1 MPYKKDRYV
10 YITDQRWFI
19 RSLEIFPGALTWTIL
34 AAPVLLSIW
43 QPILVAI
50 FIIAFDLFWLV
61 KSFRLSTALI
71 RGYRRLHKSERVDW
85 SIRLDWIRKPDEYLE
100 SAENKMKDLL
110 KKNPKAKRGLWQPN
124 QKAWK
129 QHSKYVELSHEIDTL
144 RDIKNRES
152 AILHPDSLFNLVIM
166 AVYNETQ
173 DIIEPSIKS
182 LLEVDYPAKQLMLV
196 VAYEE
201 RGPESTKQIARDMVE
216 KYGPKFAYAAAIE
229 HPDGIEGEVI
239 GKGGNI
245 TFAGRKV
252 TEDLLEQG
260 VDPEHVIVT
269 TFDSDHRAGRQYFTV
284 LSYIYAMDPNRNRK
298 SYQPVPMFYNNIW
311 DVPAPMRIIATNNSF
326 WLLMETMRPHR
337 LRNFAAHAQSLRALL
352 DTDFWSVSTP
362 VEDGHQYWRSYF
374 AFNGD
379 HHVVP
384 MYVPVYQDAVLAE
397 TYPKTFIAQYKQ
409 LRRWAY
415 GISDFPYVVRNNIR
429 NSNIPL
435 HSKIAQTWRQIEGH
449 ISWSTTALIVTFVAW
464 LPLFLNEEFRMRSEL
479 AHQLPILASYMMNI
493 ALVAL
498 IIMIAISMISL
509 PPRPARYGHRRNIGM
524 LLQWILLPVVSIAFS
539 AMAAID
545 AQTRLM
551 LGKYLAFQV
560 TPKSRKK

>member
-1 MPYKKDRYV
+1 
-10 YITDQRWFI
+10 
-19 RSLEIFPGALTWTIL
+19 
-34 AAPVLLSIW
+34 
-43 QPILVAI
+43 
-50 FIIAFDLFWLV
+50 
-61 KSFRLSTALI
+61 
-71 RGYRRLHKSERVDW
+71 
-85 SIRLDWIRKPDEYLE
+85 
-100 SAENKMKDLL
+100 
-110 KKNPKAKRGLWQPN
+110 
-124 QKAWK
+124 
-129 QHSKYVELSHEIDTL
+129 
-144 RDIKNRES
+144 
-152 AILHPDSLFNLVIM
+152 
-166 AVYNETQ
+166 
-173 DIIEPSIKS
+173 
-182 LLEVDYPAKQLMLV
+182 
-196 VAYEE
+196 
-201 RGPESTKQIARDMVE
+201 
-216 KYGPKFAYAAAIE
+216 
-229 HPDGIEGEVI
+229 
-239 GKGGNI
+239 
-245 TFAGRKV
+245 
-252 TEDLLEQG
+252 
-260 VDPEHVIVT
+260 
-269 TFDSDHRAGRQYFTV
+269 
-284 LSYIYAMDPNRNRK
+284 
-298 SYQPVPMFYNNIW
+298 
-311 DVPAPMRIIATNNSF
+311 
-326 WLLMETMRPHR
+326 MRPHR

-384 MYVPVYQDAVLAE
+384 MYVPVYQDAVLAD
-397 TYPKTFIAQYKQ
+397 TYPKTFVAQYKQ

-479 AHQLPILASYMMNI
+479 AHQLPIIASYMMNL
-493 ALVAL
+493 ALIAL

-509 PPRPARYGHRRNIGM
+509 PPRPARYGHRRNVGM

-539 AMAAID
+539 AAAAID